1 MMPISLKKKSTARAH
16 KVQGLRQEEVAGARK
31 LLHQIKMNTS
41 LMVSDTSNMEG
52 KLCDVRIHPQAVLKF
67 KDTK

>member
-1 MMPISLKKKSTARAH
+1 
-16 KVQGLRQEEVAGARK
+16 VAGARK